1 MVARR
6 QVVSDTTPQ
15 VDLPRR
21 IRHLVGVT
29 GKSSIPKGR
38 FSQRL
43 LGERIDAARETAGLS
58 QVDLAERIGIDKGA
72 YTRKVRTIETPLYI
86 SECEAFA
93 EVLGMPDGWPFISE
107 EDARRLKL
115 LHEGRTRFEE
125 LK

>member
-1 MVARR
+1 M
-6 QVVSDTTPQ
+6 SDTTPQ

-72 YTRKVRTIETPLYI
+72 YTRKVRAPIGLFVRPASCLTCNRRKLYATQRLDAAEYAARVGELASRQSGRPPL
-86 SECEAFA
+86 S
-93 EVLGMPDGWPFISE
+93 
-107 EDARRLKL
+107 
-115 LHEGRTRFEE
+115 
-125 LK
+125 